1 MLLEMICMDFEEK
14 ALDEV
19 IRLAEN
25 MQISETK
32 LFEITDNNALNNL
45 QYSRLCK
52 MLAMRGYDIVCDKNF
67 KSNEID
73 SHITDDSTR
82 ITVPKEGK
90 MIIYTVKEVADMLKV
105 SESTINRL
113 VKSNKIESFRIGT
126 VTRITEEAIISFIKS
141 GGTTSIDDSSEEE

>member
-1 MLLEMICMDFEEK
+1 MDFEEK
-14 ALDEV
+14 VLEEV

-32 LFEITDNNALNNL
+32 LFEITDDNALNNL

-52 MLAMRGYDIVCDKNF
+52 MLAMRGYDIVCDTPL

-73 SHITDDSTR
+73 NSAADDLVR
-82 ITVPKEGK
+82 RTVPKEDN
-90 MIIYTVKEVADMLKV
+90 MIIYTVKEVADLLKV

-126 VTRITEEAIISFIKS
+126 VTRITEEAIITFIKS
-141 GGTTSIDDSSEEE
+141 GGTTSIDDSSEE

>member
-1 MLLEMICMDFEEK
+1 MVLEMICVDFEEK

-32 LFEITDNNALNNL
+32 LFEITENNALNNL

-52 MLAMRGYDIVCDKNF
+52 MLAMRGYDIICDKNS
-67 KSNEID
+67 KSNEIG
-73 SHITDDSTR
+73 SPATDDSTK
-82 ITVPKEGK
+82 ITVPKEVK

-126 VTRITEEAIISFIKS
+126 VTRITEEAIINFIKS
-141 GGTTSIDDSSEEE
+141 GGTECVDD

>member
-1 MLLEMICMDFEEK
+1 MVLEMICVDFEEK

-32 LFEITDNNALNNL
+32 LFEITENNALNNL

-52 MLAMRGYDIVCDKNF
+52 MLAMRGYDIICDKNS
-67 KSNEID
+67 KSNEIG
-73 SHITDDSTR
+73 SPATDDSTK
-82 ITVPKEGK
+82 ITVPKEVK

-126 VTRITEEAIISFIKS
+126 VTRITEEAIITFIKS
-141 GGTTSIDDSSEEE
+141 GGTECVDD

>member
-1 MLLEMICMDFEEK
+1 MDFEEK